1 MSNTTTAIATGETRY
16 IDPTTVVIADN
27 IRETISLDKAF
38 VESIRDGVLVPVL
51 GYLDQGGTVTVV
63 DGQRRTLAAREAALA
78 TIPVHLMPRDTALTA
93 DAATIERITTQFIT
107 NEHRTELRRSERARA
122 VEQLSLAGLSA
133 TKIAKKLRSNKTDID
148 RTLAVAKSS
157 EALNRLDTYPDL
169 TLDQAAIL
177 AKWEHDSDAVD
188 ELLDALDDDGP
199 GGFEHRAQWLDDT
212 AAEREAIA
220 QTAATLDEGV
230 DWTAH
235 NPWGRATSL
244 ARYVT
249 EQGTPAT
256 LDDVPVANQ
265 LAYIIAEE
273 HTTWCDSD
281 GNEVDETLIDWSVEN
296 EPADT
301 KADETMIDPREVAE
315 HTHVSTTIE
324 WRVRDASDIG
334 LMTEFEWKR
343 RHPDHNVGDDI
354 DLDAEAARAAAR
366 AEAEAEAKRATMR
379 RVKAL
384 NKKAVAARE
393 VRLAHIT
400 NWFTRKTLPKDHKTT
415 IAAFNADTMWT
426 RYELFGT
433 YRQDGDARKLTAT
446 MLGIDEKEIATTL
459 ADATADRAQLI
470 GLAIALGA
478 HESVIAKDSWR
489 DRYQRTARTAYLDLL
504 DEVTGYT
511 LTDVEKAMTG
521 TIDPDTIDLD

>member
-1 MSNTTTAIATGETRY
+1 MSTIIETRA
-16 IDPTTVVIADN
+16 IDPNKVIIADN
-27 IRETISLDKAF
+27 IRETPSLDTDF
-38 VESIRDGVLVPVL
+38 VESVRDGVLVPVL
-51 GYLDQGGTVTVV
+51 GYADEDGTVTVV
-63 DGQRRTLAAREAALA
+63 DGQRRTLAAREVGLA
-78 TIPVHLMPRDTALTA
+78 EIPVYLMPRDSALTA

-107 NEHRTELRRSERARA
+107 NEHRTDLRRSERARA
-122 VEQLSLAGLSA
+122 IEQLSLAGLSA
-133 TKIAKKLRSNKTDID
+133 TKIAKKLRSNKADID
-148 RTLAVAKSS
+148 HTLTVARSN

-188 ELLDALDDDGP
+188 ELLDALDDEGA
-199 GGFEHRAQWLDDT
+199 GGFDHRAQWLDDT

-256 LDDVPVANQ
+256 LDDVPVAHQ

-296 EPADT
+296 EPAET

-324 WRVRDASDIG
+324 WRVRDAEQIG
-334 LMTEFEWKR
+334 LLLDYQWR
-343 RHPDHNVGDDI
+343 RLHPDHNVGDDI

-384 NKKAVAARE
+384 NKKATAARE

-400 NWFTRKTLPKDHKTT
+400 SWLTRKTLPKEHKAA
-415 IAAFNADTMWT
+415 IAQFAADTMWT
-426 RYELFGT
+426 RYEMFGT
-433 YRQDGDARKLTAT
+433 YRQDGDARKITAT
-446 MLGIDEKEIATTL
+446 MLGTDENEIATTL

-470 GLAIALGA
+470 GLAVTLGA
-478 HESVIAKDSWR
+478 HESTIAKDSWR
-489 DRYQRTARTAYLDLL
+489 ETYQRTARTAYLDFL

-521 TIDPDTIDLD
+521 TLDPDTIDLD

>member
-1 MSNTTTAIATGETRY
+1 MSTIIETRA
-16 IDPTTVVIADN
+16 IDPNKVIIADN
-27 IRETISLDKAF
+27 IRETPSLDTDF
-38 VESIRDGVLVPVL
+38 VESVRDGVLVPVL
-51 GYLDQGGTVTVV
+51 GYADEDGTVTVV
-63 DGQRRTLAAREAALA
+63 DGQRRTLAAREVGLA
-78 TIPVHLMPRDTALTA
+78 EIPVYLMPRDSALTA
-93 DAATIERITTQFIT
+93 DAATIERITTQFVT
-107 NEHRTELRRSERARA
+107 NEHRTDLRRSERARA
-122 VEQLSLAGLSA
+122 IEQLHLAGLSPS
-133 TKIAKKLRSNKTDID
+133 KIAKKLRSNKADVD
-148 RTLAVAKSS
+148 HTLTVARSN
-157 EALNRLDTYPDL
+157 ETLNRLDTYPEL

-188 ELLDALDDDGP
+188 ELLDALDDEGP

-273 HTTWCDSD
+273 RTTWCDSD

-296 EPADT
+296 EPAET
-301 KADETMIDPREVAE
+301 KADEAMIDPREVNE

-324 WRVRDASDIG
+324 WRVRDANDIG
-334 LMTEFEWKR
+334 LMTEYEWKR
-343 RHPDHNVGDDI
+343 LHPDHNVGDDI

-366 AEAEAEAKRATMR
+366 AEAAAEEERATMR

-400 NWFTRKTLPKDHKTT
+400 SWLTRKTLPKEHKTT
-415 IAAFNADTMWT
+415 IAQFTADTMWT

-433 YRQDGDARKLTAT
+433 YRQDGDARKITAT
-446 MLGIDEKEIATTL
+446 MLGTDEKEIATTL

-470 GLAIALGA
+470 GLAVALGA

-489 DRYQRTARTAYLDLL
+489 DTYQRTARTAYLDLL

-511 LTDVEKAMTG
+511 LADVEKAMTG
-521 TIDPDTIDLD
+521 TLDPDTINLD